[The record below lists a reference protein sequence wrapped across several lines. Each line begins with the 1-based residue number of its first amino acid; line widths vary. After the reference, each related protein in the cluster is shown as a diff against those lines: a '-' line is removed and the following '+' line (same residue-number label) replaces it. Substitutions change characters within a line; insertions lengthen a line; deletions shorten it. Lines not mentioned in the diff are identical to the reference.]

1 MHPHIF
7 RPSYGPVI
15 CSLWQRRTAFTIITL
30 LGCFQFTEVKI
41 LQHTGGFPLMR
52 ISLVQISLVQISL
65 LRFFKP
71 FQKHS
76 AYAILYAIHFVTAI
90 IWLFNAI
97 LCAIYFITVIN
108 LPNAIFG

>member
-41 LQHTGGFPLMR
+41 LQHTGGFPLM
-52 ISLVQISLVQISL
+52 QISLVQISL

-97 LCAIYFITVIN
+97 LCAIYFITAIN